1 MRDSKKASQSGGL
14 FREGVG
20 RAVPSSYDLFL
31 LGSCR
36 GRGGRSSGA
45 GSQLLEVVL
54 QQADFNAT
62 AAHALRLGAFFG
74 SRLDRSV
81 AHAEHVNPVN
91 RNFVVLDEVTD
102 HRIGHLARSGNRS
115 LSFAR

>member
-1 MRDSKKASQSGGL
+1 MFWTLFSRFSVCDSKKASQSGGFL
-14 FREGVG
+14 RKGVG

-36 GRGGRSSGA
+36 SRGSRSSGGRS
-45 GSQLLEVVL
+45 QLLKVVL
-54 QQADFNAT
+54 EQADFNAA

-81 AHAEHVNPVN
+81 AHAENVNPVN
-91 RNFVVLDEVTD
+91 RNFV
-102 HRIGHLARSGNRS
+102 
-115 LSFAR
+115 